1 MRASVSYSTRVK
13 KTIWESD
20 QKQLMNCYFFFKI
33 PGEVTAAPSL
43 QKKKKLGKGSFIDFS
58 KAKGMAVHQLENA
71 LL

>member
-43 QKKKKLGKGSFIDFS
+43 QKKLGKGSFIDFS

>member
-13 KTIWESD
+13 KTILESD

-43 QKKKKLGKGSFIDFS
+43 QKKKLGKGSFIDFS

>member
-43 QKKKKLGKGSFIDFS
+43 QKKKNLVR
-58 KAKGMAVHQLENA
+58 AP
-71 LL
+71 LLIFLS

>member
-1 MRASVSYSTRVK
+1 MRASVSYSTHVK

-43 QKKKKLGKGSFIDFS
+43 QKKKKTW
-58 KAKGMAVHQLENA
+58 
-71 LL
+71 

>member
-43 QKKKKLGKGSFIDFS
+43 QKKKKLGKGPLFDFS

>member
-20 QKQLMNCYFFFKI
+20 QKQLVNCYFFFKI
-33 PGEVTAAPSL
+33 PGEATAAPSL
-43 QKKKKLGKGSFIDFS
+43 QKKKLGKGSLIDFS